1 MLQKRIDPRD
11 SEAQRGGY
19 VLCGFGAVL
28 QASQD
33 GLMILG
39 YEFIHSH
46 SGGLSLDSEASGKGG
61 IWRRRRSGSVMLE
74 IHAGRPYGSESYL

>member
-19 VLCGFGAVL
+19 FPCGFWAVL
-28 QASQD
+28 QAAQD
-33 GLMILG
+33 GPKILV
-39 YEFIHSH
+39 YKFIHIH

-61 IWRRRRSGSVMLE
+61 IWRRRRGSVMLE
-74 IHAGRPYGSESYL
+74 IHVGGLHRSESYL

>member
-33 GLMILG
+33 GLMILV
-39 YEFIHSH
+39 YKFIHIH

-61 IWRRRRSGSVMLE
+61 IWRRRGSVMLE
-74 IHAGRPYGSESYL
+74 IHAGRPSGSESYL